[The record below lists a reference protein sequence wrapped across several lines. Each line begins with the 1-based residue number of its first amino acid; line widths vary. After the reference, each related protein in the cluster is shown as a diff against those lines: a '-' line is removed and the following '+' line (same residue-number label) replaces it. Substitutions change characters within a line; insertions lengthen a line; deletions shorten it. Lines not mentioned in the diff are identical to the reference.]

1 MQIEIAPSEIVTEV
15 SGTICVFGENAA
27 DYNSITSLTI
37 VTNARTYG
45 PFGTP
50 QSTSFSVLVQ
60 DNYSI
65 VGFFARD
72 GKYVEAF
79 GVYVRPPLSN

>member
-1 MQIEIAPSEIVTEV
+1 MQIKIAPSEIVTEV

-60 DNYSI
+60 YNYS
-65 VGFFARD
+65 FARD
-72 GKYVEAF
+72 GKYVEAL